1 MYREANMEDRVAR
14 AIAEV
19 RKTNATNMFDRAVVI
34 EIMDMLGYE
43 EEANYLKED
52 LSRYGNLLRKSGE
65 Y

>member
-1 MYREANMEDRVAR
+1 MEDRVAK

-19 RKTNATNMFDRAVVI
+19 RKTNATNMFDRTVVI

-43 EEANYLKED
+43 AEANYLLND
-52 LSRYGNLLRKSGE
+52 LSRYGKLLVKSGE

>member
-1 MYREANMEDRVAR
+1 MEDRVAR

>member
-1 MYREANMEDRVAR
+1 MEDRVAR

-19 RKTNATNMFDRAVVI
+19 RKTNATNMFDRTVVI